1 MIIMESVNESVINVP
16 ENTTMYFIQSKPFQS
31 KKRPPNVSITDKNG
45 SIIKNNL
52 IFLLSFVMLNNNPN
66 KKKIMDI
73 DKI

>member
-1 MIIMESVNESVINVP
+1 MIIIESVNESVIKVP
-16 ENTTMYFIQSKPFQS
+16 ENTTIYFIQRTPFQS

-52 IFLLSFVMLNNNPN
+52 SFLLSIVMLNNNPT